1 MIGKYQLNFLEQ
13 DLREAFHSRQKP
25 IQKKLNF
32 LSSFILFIIQ
42 FILSIRLAAYDKQFH
57 LIFIST
63 TICFISLVANIK
75 YPELS
80 QFLIIIQ
87 TIILNIS
94 FSLIDYQDFVF
105 SLLENKSEIFLIGLG
120 YGHLHCIIFQSLQ
133 NWYIRG
139 ITAFAVCIIGFF
151 WSYSPIKLKFTY
163 LVPLYLST
171 IFLVIA
177 FYLWEKY
184 EKENFC
190 LLFIQ
195 NKSLADWQKIIKEN
209 IPQSMVFVTFPKKK
223 LQNSEQASN
232 KIPLKHKIINFFS
245 NIIPE
250 RFKTQKSYQN
260 TPNSELKY
268 RIQKEQ
274 TVTKLDTN
282 IRNSTEN
289 SNNNQINFKKLENSG
304 LVFNFVNKKFY
315 DQFQI
320 KEWVDTQRKSISEN
334 NSNINFQYSFA
345 DLIHMD
351 DFQQQKGNWICSE
364 SPLHQILF
372 NNIFKNII
380 VSHPNPSQNDSKTFM
395 DLDNTADFTQNS
407 TDSTCTLSDYLKQYI
422 EEKQNGE
429 KDGLNNFITNQ
440 PSKPKIQKDENN
452 YQNKK
457 SFQKPLKQLSCFYR
471 QLSPIFLLGQQQQQQ
486 QQQEM
491 QPIENVQTS
500 QVNNKQENLIIKGD
514 NYDPACDDR
523 KDYVLEDTQPRKPLS
538 LKDKSN
544 SIQNSLNQRSKIMTA
559 NFGLEDKQNLNTQN
573 IMDIEQG
580 ETKILQSERRKNNSN
595 DFKKHEISIN
605 SHINNN
611 IDSIKKNQ
619 HEINCTSEDAQ
630 RNTEREMLLPSQSNL
645 KSLFNHIQKSKQSE
659 DKHQQRQVSFQNNL
673 NENINQQKSSQLCS
687 NPLSEKQQN
696 GAKKVDKQE
705 HIALNIIENAKQEN
719 GLNNNNFQKL
729 DDQRNKNNLQ
739 QQQQDNAFFFDT
751 QMVRCLW
758 GDEEGI
764 LLIFNDISLKI
775 INEKLREI
783 ERFKDKMLSTVTHDL
798 KTPLNSIIMILENSF
813 ELGGLNKKQRKIIL
827 QNSQMLMSLI
837 NDILDYSQLRR
848 DKFRLIIEEICLTQ
862 CILDVLD
869 LFEIQ
874 ADQKNI
880 NISAKF
886 INLQQDYI
894 MQDERRIKQILVNLI
909 GNALKFTQQKG
920 KIEIL
925 VKQKYS
931 DCIQISVKDTG
942 TGISEQIQKKLFQ
955 FFNTFDH
962 SERANNRHGIGLGLA
977 ICKQLNNQLGPWH
990 EIKLKSKVD
999 QGSKFTFCIYTNL
1012 VEHQQVG
1019 QPYNNQIS
1027 PLKSKTNYDKAP
1039 FFMSGSKQKV
1049 RDTVKL
1055 AEGQGQH
1062 VGDITFKEPQKNHI
1076 SLLNSQIH
1084 TQLIPSPMSL
1094 NKLTPQPGKQS
1105 QQLLSIS
1112 PYSQQN
1118 ENIIEKSHKSDFN
1131 TQQELNSKSQNS
1143 PKNMIHASQEIKT
1156 DNLYKNNSKP
1166 HSREVQSNFVQRK
1179 AGNQKINS
1187 LVVLNSQQLLEQ
1199 QNSTSINKYFD
1210 QKHQL
1215 ILPLKRSI
1223 KRDYIILKGS
1233 RHKLLNQQR
1242 AYSLKLQNEEVNRR
1256 KKSLLFCKSQTID
1269 ARKNSKRLTQNQQST
1284 PYQLEEQQ
1292 KKNKFCSENCL
1303 LQSLSNY
1310 PNQKQQSDT
1319 NSNHQNLQSLGYQL
1333 PENIQSSKFIK
1344 IGNQTQTT
1352 LNFNNSINISDNK
1365 KIDKRNKDSCN
1376 QNYSKD
1382 NVCIQVFQNQ
1392 SKFVDDEQT
1401 KRKVTKSMFI
1411 RVVPK
1416 FQDQEYNQENQ
1427 QSKQELQE
1435 FSYALERRLSE
1446 NFGEN
1451 EELYKNQQI
1460 FKLQEIN
1467 NQRQQADKQQ
1477 SVQNPSKSFH
1487 DIQTAQSIPELQNQE
1502 NGIFVNNLRYN
1513 NNQLSNKKSTYIL
1526 NNKQQQQLED
1536 KQQYKL
1542 DSFQNLH
1549 ISLNKHSKSLNQ
1561 NNTNEIKE
1569 VSQIKV
1575 YEVGHKKEDI
1585 YQKRDE
1591 QNTNAAEEWRE
1602 DDEEMCED
1610 SEEDYEEDQQV
1621 QHHNFKELTSN
1632 YKYIENNNEKQMVW
1646 VQNDRKLQ
1654 VEILKTLLQDY
1665 SKVLIADDSPFNIFC
1680 LKQILTKNINLNI
1693 FVAYNGS
1700 EALNSYKQN
1709 RQQIIFMDLNMPVL
1723 DGYECL
1729 KCIRQ
1734 YEEENHIE
1742 EKTKVIVISAQEYE
1756 PFFSNFDGY
1765 LSKPIKLIDMINL
1778 LQIFRQNQTNISSSQ
1793 PQI

>member
-1 MIGKYQLNFLEQ
+1 
-13 DLREAFHSRQKP
+13 
-25 IQKKLNF
+25 
-32 LSSFILFIIQ
+32 
-42 FILSIRLAAYDKQFH
+42 
-57 LIFIST
+57 
-63 TICFISLVANIK
+63 
-75 YPELS
+75 
-80 QFLIIIQ
+80 
-87 TIILNIS
+87 
-94 FSLIDYQDFVF
+94 
-105 SLLENKSEIFLIGLG
+105 
-120 YGHLHCIIFQSLQ
+120 
-133 NWYIRG
+133 
-139 ITAFAVCIIGFF
+139 
-151 WSYSPIKLKFTY
+151 
-163 LVPLYLST
+163 
-171 IFLVIA
+171 
-177 FYLWEKY
+177 
-184 EKENFC
+184 
-190 LLFIQ
+190 
-195 NKSLADWQKIIKEN
+195 
-209 IPQSMVFVTFPKKK
+209 MVFVTFPKKK
-223 LQNSEQASN
+223 KQNSEQALS
-232 KIPLKHKIINFFS
+232 KISLKHKIINFCS
-245 NIIPE
+245 KIIPE
-250 RFKTQKSYQN
+250 TFKTQKSNLN

-289 SNNNQINFKKLENSG
+289 SNNNQIIYKKLENSG

-334 NSNINFQYSFA
+334 TINMNFQYSFA
-345 DLIHMD
+345 DLIHME

-407 TDSTCTLSDYLKQYI
+407 TESTCTLSDYLKQFI
-422 EEKQNGE
+422 EDKQNGE

-440 PSKPKIQKDENN
+440 SSKTKIQKDQNN
-452 YQNKK
+452 QQNTKQY
-457 SFQKPLKQLSCFYR
+457 QKPLKQLSCFYR
-471 QLSPIFLLGQQQQQQ
+471 QLSPTFLLGQQQQQQ
-486 QQQEM
+486 SQQM
-491 QPIENVQTS
+491 QPKENIQST
-500 QVNNKQENLIIKGD
+500 QDNNKQDNLQIKED
-514 NYDPACDDR
+514 ICNVAEA
-523 KDYVLEDTQPRKPLS
+523 KDYVLENQKPQNQYQ
-538 LKDKSN
+538 KNKNN
-544 SIQNSLNQRSKIMTA
+544 SIQDQRSKIITA
-559 NFGLEDKQNLNTQN
+559 NFGGEDRQNLNTQN
-573 IMDIEQG
+573 TVDVEQG
-580 ETKILQSERRKNNSN
+580 QAKLLQSEKRRNASN

-611 IDSIKKNQ
+611 CDTTKKNQ
-619 HEINCTSEDAQ
+619 HEIICASEDTQ

-645 KSLFNHIQKSKQSE
+645 KNLINHIQKNKQSE
-659 DKHQQRQVSFQNNL
+659 DRHQQRQVSFQNSQT
-673 NENINQQKSSQLCS
+673 ENNNQQQNYQQYN
-687 NPLSEKQQN
+687 NPSDQKQQN
-696 GAKKVDKQE
+696 GVKQVDN
-705 HIALNIIENAKQEN
+705 IDGIVINIIDNQKQEN
-719 GLNNNNFQKL
+719 CQNSNFQKL
-729 DDQRNKNNLQ
+729 EDQRNKNNQ
-739 QQQQDNAFFFDT
+739 VQQQDNAFFFDT

-758 GDEEGI
+758 GNEEGI

-874 ADQKNI
+874 AEQKNI

-920 KIEIL
+920 KIEVI
-925 VKQKYS
+925 VKQKYI

-1019 QPYNNQIS
+1019 QQYNNQIS
-1027 PLKSKTNYDKAP
+1027 PLKSKANYDNAH
-1039 FFMSGSKQKV
+1039 FFMTSSKQKL
-1049 RDTVKL
+1049 RDQSKL
-1055 AEGQGQH
+1055 IVEGQNQH
-1062 VGDITFKEPQKNHI
+1062 LGDVTFTEPLKNHI
-1076 SLLNSQIH
+1076 SIHNSQVNVQIV
-1084 TQLIPSPMSL
+1084 PSPVSI
-1094 NKLTPQPGKQS
+1094 NKLTPQAGKQS
-1105 QQLLSIS
+1105 QLLQSIS
-1112 PYSQQN
+1112 PYSQKN
-1118 ENIIEKSHKSDFN
+1118 ENGIEKSQKSEFN
-1131 TQQELNSKSQNS
+1131 TQQELKSKSQNS
-1143 PKNMIHASQEIKT
+1143 PKNMNHLSQEVKT
-1156 DNLYKNNSKP
+1156 DNLYNKNSISKP
-1166 HSREVQSNFVQRK
+1166 LSREIQSNQVQRK
-1179 AGNQKINS
+1179 VGNQKINS
-1187 LVVLNSQQLLEQ
+1187 MIVLNSQQQLEQ
-1199 QNSTSINKYFD
+1199 QNSTSFSKYLD

-1215 ILPLKRSI
+1215 LLPLKRSI

-1242 AYSLKLQNEEVNRR
+1242 AYSLKLQTEEVNRR

-1269 ARKNSKRLTQNQQST
+1269 ARKNSKRLTHIQQSMAN
-1284 PYQLEEQQ
+1284 QVEEQQ
-1292 KKNKFCSENCL
+1292 KNNKFCSENCL
-1303 LQSLSNY
+1303 LHSFSHN
-1310 PNQKQQSDT
+1310 PNQKLQSDT
-1319 NSNHQNLQSLGYQL
+1319 NSCQQHQQSLGYQL
-1333 PENIQSSKFIK
+1333 PENVISSKLIR

-1352 LNFNNSINISDNK
+1352 LNFNNSINISDYK
-1365 KIDKRNKDSCN
+1365 KIDKRNKDSCCL
-1376 QNYSKD
+1376 NYAKD
-1382 NVCIQVFQNQ
+1382 QFCMQGLQDFNKAFN
-1392 SKFVDDEQT
+1392 DDQAQRKKT
-1401 KRKVTKSMFI
+1401 KNMFI
-1411 RVVPK
+1411 RVAPK
-1416 FQDQEYNQENQ
+1416 FQEQ
-1427 QSKQELQE
+1427 QSCIKQNPQPKQDLQE
-1435 FSYALERRLSE
+1435 SSFALEHRLSE

-1451 EELYKNQQI
+1451 DELYKNQQT
-1460 FKLQEIN
+1460 FKYQEIN
-1467 NQRQQADKQQ
+1467 IHQQIDKQHNL
-1477 SVQNPSKSFH
+1477 QNQSKSFH
-1487 DIQTAQSIPELQNQE
+1487 DIQIAQSIPELQNQE

-1513 NNQLSNKKSTYIL
+1513 YNQLSNKKSTYIL
-1526 NNKQQQQLED
+1526 NSKQQQED
-1536 KQQYKL
+1536 KQQNKIE
-1542 DSFQNLH
+1542 SFQNLH
-1549 ISLNKHSKSLNQ
+1549 NSINKISKSITQ
-1561 NNTNEIKE
+1561 NNTKEIKD
-1569 VSQIKV
+1569 VNQIKI
-1575 YEVGHKKEDI
+1575 YEVGHKMENI
-1585 YQKRDE
+1585 SHKREE
-1591 QNTNAAEEWRE
+1591 QNANAADEWRE
-1602 DDEEMCED
+1602 DDEEMCEE
-1610 SEEDYEEDQQV
+1610 SEEDYEEDQV
-1621 QHHNFKELTSN
+1621 QHHNFKELASN
-1632 YKYIENNNEKQMVW
+1632 YKFIENNNEKQMVW

-1693 FVAYNGS
+1693 FDAYNGN

>member
-13 DLREAFHSRQKP
+13 DLREAFHTRQKP

-32 LSSFILFIIQ
+32 LSSFILFAIQ
-42 FILSIRLAAYDKQFH
+42 FILSIRLAAYDKEFH
-57 LIFIST
+57 LIYVST
-63 TICFISLVANIK
+63 TICFINLIVNIK

-80 QFLIIIQ
+80 QLLIVIQ

-94 FSLIDYQDFVF
+94 FSLFDYQDFVF
-105 SLLENKSEIFLIGLG
+105 SLLQNKSEIFLIGLG

-151 WSYSPIKLKFTY
+151 WSYTPIKSKFAY

-171 IFLVIA
+171 AFLVIA

-195 NKSLADWQKIIKEN
+195 NKSLVDWQKIIKDN

-223 LQNSEQASN
+223 QQNSEQASS
-232 KIPLKHKIINFFS
+232 KIPLKNKIINFLS

-260 TPNSELKY
+260 TPNSDLKY

-289 SNNNQINFKKLENSG
+289 SNNNQISYKKIENGG
-304 LVFNFVNKKFY
+304 LVFNFVNNKFY

-334 NSNINFQYSFA
+334 TINMNFQYSFA
-345 DLIHMD
+345 DLIHME

-364 SPLHQILF
+364 SPLHQMLF

-380 VSHPNPSQNDSKTFM
+380 VSHPNPTQNDSKTFM

-407 TDSTCTLSDYLKQYI
+407 TDSTCTLSDYLKQFI

-429 KDGLNNFITNQ
+429 KDGLNNFITNKS
-440 PSKPKIQKDENN
+440 SKTKIQKDQSI
-452 YQNKK
+452 YQNTK
-457 SFQKPLKQLSCFYR
+457 SYQKPLKQLSCFYR
-471 QLSPIFLLGQQQQQQ
+471 QLSPTFLLGQKQEQQQMQQ
-486 QQQEM
+486 KDDIQAAQ
-491 QPIENVQTS
+491 NS
-500 QVNNKQENLIIKGD
+500 NKQKQTKGNICSD
-514 NYDPACDDR
+514 IGKTDSKN
-523 KDYVLEDTQPRKPLS
+523 YVLENTEYQKS
-538 LKDKSN
+538 QNQKNKSN
-544 SIQNSLNQRSKIMTA
+544 SIQNCLNQRSKIVTA
-559 NFGLEDKQNLNTQN
+559 NFGVEDNQNHNTQN
-573 IMDIEQG
+573 AVDIGQG
-580 ETKILQSERRKNNSN
+580 QSKLLQSERKKNASN

-605 SHINNN
+605 CHLNNN
-611 IDSIKKNQ
+611 LDTIKKNQ
-619 HEINCTSEDAQ
+619 HEINFTSEDTQ
-630 RNTEREMLLPSQSNL
+630 RNTEREMLLPSQSNQ
-645 KSLFNHIQKSKQSE
+645 KSLLNHIQKNKQSE
-659 DKHQQRQVSFQNNL
+659 DKHQQRQVSFQNGQ
-673 NENINQQKSSQLCS
+673 NENNNNQLQNSQQYNNSSIQ
-687 NPLSEKQQN
+687 KQQN
-696 GAKKVDKQE
+696 EVKQVDNLDGA
-705 HIALNIIENAKQEN
+705 ALNIIDNEKQEN
-719 GLNNNNFQKL
+719 CQNNNSQKL
-729 DDQRNKNNLQ
+729 DDQRNRKNQ
-739 QQQQDNAFFFDT
+739 QFQQDNAFFFDT

-758 GDEEGI
+758 GNEEGI

-874 ADQKNI
+874 AEQKNI

-909 GNALKFTQQKG
+909 GNALKFTQQQG
-920 KIEIL
+920 KIEII
-925 VKQKYS
+925 VKQKYL

-1019 QPYNNQIS
+1019 QQYNNQIS
-1027 PLKSKTNYDKAP
+1027 PLKSKANYDKAS
-1039 FFMSGSKQKV
+1039 FFMPSSKQKV
-1049 RDTVKL
+1049 RDTGKL
-1055 AEGQGQH
+1055 IVEGQNQH
-1062 VGDITFKEPQKNHI
+1062 KGDVTFTEPQKNLI
-1076 SLLNSQIH
+1076 STHNSQINA
-1084 TQLIPSPMSL
+1084 QLIPSPVSL
-1094 NKLTPQPGKQS
+1094 NKLTPQTIKQS
-1105 QQLLSIS
+1105 QLLQRLS
-1112 PYSQQN
+1112 PFSQKN
-1118 ENIIEKSHKSDFN
+1118 ENGIEKSHKSDFN

-1143 PKNMIHASQEIKT
+1143 PKNIIKVSQEIKT
-1156 DNLYKNNSKP
+1156 DNLYQKNSNQKP
-1166 HSREVQSNFVQRK
+1166 IPKEIQSNQVQRK
-1179 AGNQKINS
+1179 TGNQTINS
-1187 LVVLNSQQLLEQ
+1187 MVVLNSQQQFEQ
-1199 QNSTSINKYFD
+1199 QNSTSFNKYLD

-1215 ILPLKRSI
+1215 LLPLKRSI

-1242 AYSLKLQNEEVNRR
+1242 AYSLKLHTEEVNRR

-1284 PYQLEEQQ
+1284 AYQIEEQQ
-1292 KKNKFCSENCL
+1292 KRNTICSENCL
-1303 LQSLSNY
+1303 L
-1310 PNQKQQSDT
+1310 NQKLQSDA
-1319 NSNHQNLQSLGYQL
+1319 NSNHQNQQSFGYQL
-1333 PENIQSSKFIK
+1333 PENIQSSKFIRL
-1344 IGNQTQTT
+1344 GNQIQTT
-1352 LNFNNSINISDNK
+1352 QNFNNSINISENK
-1365 KIDKRNKDSCN
+1365 KIDKRNKDCCS
-1376 QNYSKD
+1376 QNYTKD
-1382 NVCIQVFQNQ
+1382 HFCIQGLQDL
-1392 SKFVDDEQT
+1392 SKCINDEQALM
-1401 KRKVTKSMFI
+1401 KKTKSMFI

-1416 FQDQEYNQENQ
+1416 FQEQEKP

-1435 FSYALERRLSE
+1435 SSYALEHRLSE

-1451 EELYKNQQI
+1451 DELYQNQQA

-1467 NQRQQADKQQ
+1467 NHQYVEKQQ
-1477 SVQNPSKSFH
+1477 NKQYPNKTFH
-1487 DIQTAQSIPELQNQE
+1487 DIQTAYSIPELQNQE
-1502 NGIFVNNLRYN
+1502 NGIFINNLRYN
-1513 NNQLSNKKSTYIL
+1513 NNQLTNKKSTYIS
-1526 NNKQQQQLED
+1526 NSKQQSED
-1536 KQQYKL
+1536 KQQIKME
-1542 DSFQNLH
+1542 SFQNLH
-1549 ISLNKHSKSLNQ
+1549 SSLSKASKTLNQ
-1561 NNTNEIKE
+1561 NIFKEIKE
-1569 VSQIKV
+1569 VNQIKV
-1575 YEVGHKKEDI
+1575 YEVGHKTNDI
-1585 YQKRDE
+1585 YHKRAE
-1591 QNTNAAEEWRE
+1591 QNTNAADESREE
-1602 DDEEMCED
+1602 DEEMCEE
-1610 SEEDYEEDQQV
+1610 SEEDYEDQA
-1621 QHHNFKELTSN
+1621 QHHNFKELVSN
-1632 YKYIENNNEKQMVW
+1632 YKFIENNNEKQMVW

-1654 VEILKTLLQDY
+1654 VEILKMLLQDY

-1756 PFFSNFDGY
+1756 PFFNNFDGY

-1793 PQI
+1793 LQI